1 MCKSVIRQSADT
13 PGVAMKFLVVLALSG
28 LALAEPEAEADPAL
42 LYAQYGYGGYGL
54 HPSVYRHPRF
64 GLHSAYAAYNPY
76 RAIPAFHYR
85 GKREADAEADP
96 QLLLDGRIKTFHLP
110 QDVRT
115 VYNTAIPQV
124 QALPVQNLS
133 VLTTKGITGSRTVT
147 TNYNTVIP
155 QVQAL
160 TVQNLPVQTVFN
172 TAIPEKVVY
181 PQTPLLKT
189 ADHTVVAT
197 PAGYVHSSH
206 VGLCTNNMG
215 VAVPC

>member
-1 MCKSVIRQSADT
+1 M
-13 PGVAMKFLVVLALSG
+13 GVVLALSG

-85 GKREADAEADP
+85 GKREAEAEADP
-96 QLLLDGRIKTFHLP
+96 QLLLDGRIQTFHLP

-115 VYNTAIPQV
+115 VYNTVIPQV
-124 QALPVQNLS
+124 QALP
-133 VLTTKGITGSRTVT
+133 
-147 TNYNTVIP
+147 
-155 QVQAL
+155 
-160 TVQNLPVQTVFN
+160 VQNLPVQTVFN

-181 PQTPLLKT
+181 PQTPLLET

-197 PAGYVHSSH
+197 PAG
-206 VGLCTNNMG
+206 
-215 VAVPC
+215 

>member
-1 MCKSVIRQSADT
+1 MGIRQSADT
-13 PGVAMKFLVVLALSG
+13 PGEAMKFLVVLALSG
-28 LALAEPEAEADPAL
+28 LAQASPEAEADPAL
-42 LYAQYGYGGYGL
+42 LYAQYGYGGCGL

-76 RAIPAFHYR
+76 RAFHYR

-96 QLLLDGRIKTFHLP
+96 QLLLDGRIQTFHLP
-110 QDVRT
+110 QDVQT
-115 VYNTAIPQV
+115 VYNTA
-124 QALPVQNLS
+124 
-133 VLTTKGITGSRTVT
+133 
-147 TNYNTVIP
+147 IP

-189 ADHTVVAT
+189 ADHTGVAT

-206 VGLCTNNMG
+206 
-215 VAVPC
+215 

>member
-1 MCKSVIRQSADT
+1 MGIRQSADT

-28 LALAEPEAEADPAL
+28 LALASPEAEADPAL

-54 HPSVYRHPRF
+54 YTSVYRHPRF

-76 RAIPAFHYR
+76 SAFHYR

-96 QLLLDGRIKTFHLP
+96 QLLWDGRIQTFHLP

-115 VYNTAIPQV
+115 V
-124 QALPVQNLS
+124 
-133 VLTTKGITGSRTVT
+133 
-147 TNYNTVIP
+147 YNTVIP

-181 PQTPLLKT
+181 PQT
-189 ADHTVVAT
+189 
-197 PAGYVHSSH
+197 
-206 VGLCTNNMG
+206 
-215 VAVPC
+215 

>member
-1 MCKSVIRQSADT
+1 MGIRQSADT
-13 PGVAMKFLVVLALSG
+13 PGEAMKFLVVLALSG

-54 HPSVYRHPRF
+54 HPSVYTSVYRHPRF

-96 QLLLDGRIKTFHLP
+96 QLLLDGRIQTFHLP

-115 VYNTAIPQV
+115 VYNTAIPEV
-124 QALPVQNLS
+124 QALTVQNLP
-133 VLTTKGITGSRTVT
+133 VLTRRVVPGSRTVT

-155 QVQAL
+155 QVHAL
-160 TVQNLPVQTVFN
+160 PIQNLPVQTVFN
-172 TAIPEKVVY
+172 T
-181 PQTPLLKT
+181 QTPLLKT
-189 ADHTVVAT
+189 ADHTVV
-197 PAGYVHSSH
+197 
-206 VGLCTNNMG
+206 
-215 VAVPC
+215 

>member
-13 PGVAMKFLVVLALSG
+13 PGEAMKFLVVLALSG
-28 LALAEPEAEADPAL
+28 LALASPEAEADPAL

-76 RAIPAFHYR
+76 HAFHYR
-85 GKREADAEADP
+85 GKREAGAEAEADP
-96 QLLLDGRIKTFHLP
+96 QLLLNGYQQSFPVVQQTFQQQALP
-110 QDVRT
+110 VQT
-115 VYNTAIPQV
+115 VYNTAIPEV
-124 QALPVQNLS
+124 QALP
-133 VLTTKGITGSRTVT
+133 I
-147 TNYNTVIP
+147 
-155 QVQAL
+155 
-160 TVQNLPVQTVFN
+160 QNLPVQTIYRQ
-172 TAIPEKVVY
+172 AIPV
-181 PQTPLLKT
+181 QTLLKT

-197 PAGYVHSSH
+197 QAGYVHSSH

>member
-1 MCKSVIRQSADT
+1 MGIRQSADT

-42 LYAQYGYGGYGL
+42 MYAQYGYGGY
-54 HPSVYRHPRF
+54 

-110 QDVRT
+110 QDVQT

-124 QALPVQNLS
+124 QALTVQNLP
-133 VLTTKGITGSRTVT
+133 VLTRRVVPG
-147 TNYNTVIP
+147 
-155 QVQAL
+155 VQAL
-160 TVQNLPVQTVFN
+160 PIQNLPVQTVFN

-206 VGLCTNNMG
+206 VGL
-215 VAVPC
+215 

>member
-1 MCKSVIRQSADT
+1 MGIRQSADT
-13 PGVAMKFLVVLALSG
+13 PGEAMKFLVVLALSG

-124 QALPVQNLS
+124 QALPVQNLP
-133 VLTTKGITGSRTVT
+133 VQTVDIT
-147 TNYNTVIP
+147 YNTAIP
-155 QVQAL
+155 EVQA
-160 TVQNLPVQTVFN
+160 LPVQTVFN
-172 TAIPEKVVY
+172 TAIPEKGVY

-197 PAGYVHSSH
+197 
-206 VGLCTNNMG
+206 
-215 VAVPC
+215 

>member
-1 MCKSVIRQSADT
+1 MGIRQSADT

-42 LYAQYGYGGYGL
+42 LYAQYGYGGY
-54 HPSVYRHPRF
+54 V
-64 GLHSAYAAYNPY
+64 LHSAYAAYNPY

-96 QLLLDGRIKTFHLP
+96 QLLLDGRIQTFHLP
-110 QDVRT
+110 QDVQT
-115 VYNTAIPQV
+115 VYNTA
-124 QALPVQNLS
+124 
-133 VLTTKGITGSRTVT
+133 
-147 TNYNTVIP
+147 IP

-197 PAGYVHSSH
+197 PAGYV
-206 VGLCTNNMG
+206 
-215 VAVPC
+215 

>member
-1 MCKSVIRQSADT
+1 MGIRQSADT

-42 LYAQYGYGGYGL
+42 MYAQYGYGGY
-54 HPSVYRHPRF
+54 

-85 GKREADAEADP
+85 GKREAEAEADP

-115 VYNTAIPQV
+115 VYNPAIPE
-124 QALPVQNLS
+124 
-133 VLTTKGITGSRTVT
+133 
-147 TNYNTVIP
+147 
-155 QVQAL
+155 VQAL

>member
-1 MCKSVIRQSADT
+1 MGIRQSADT
-13 PGVAMKFLVVLALSG
+13 PGEAMKFLVVLALSG

-110 QDVRT
+110 QDVQT

-124 QALPVQNLS
+124 QALPVQNLP
-133 VLTTKGITGSRTVT
+133 VLTRGPP
-147 TNYNTVIP
+147 NYNTVIP

-160 TVQNLPVQTVFN
+160 TVQNLPVKTVFN

-215 VAVPC
+215 GAVPC

>member
-1 MCKSVIRQSADT
+1 MGIRQSADT
-13 PGVAMKFLVVLALSG
+13 PGEAMKFLVVLALSG
-28 LALAEPEAEADPAL
+28 LD
-42 LYAQYGYGGYGL
+42 
-54 HPSVYRHPRF
+54 
-64 GLHSAYAAYNPY
+64 SAYAAYNPY

-96 QLLLDGRIKTFHLP
+96 QLPLDGRIQTFHLP
-110 QDVRT
+110 QDVQT

-124 QALPVQNLS
+124 QALTVQNLP
-133 VLTTKGITGSRTVT
+133 VLTRRVVPG
-147 TNYNTVIP
+147 
-155 QVQAL
+155 VQAL
-160 TVQNLPVQTVFN
+160 PIQNLPVQTVFN

-215 VAVPC
+215 VAVP